1 MNESEHMK
9 CPDCGSELNE
19 NNVCS
24 KCGINVESHEQEIE
38 IEYKEFP
45 KSEFL
50 EIRKKPKSEPE
61 PAEIPGEKDPKKKK
75 TPPKTARLKSASGK
89 QSRSMKQEAKETDGD
104 INKKSLLIFLAG
116 ILTAGIL
123 AGVYY
128 LLKLLF

>member
-1 MNESEHMK
+1 MNESERMK
-9 CPDCGSELNE
+9 CPDCGSELDR

-24 KCGINVESHEQEIE
+24 NCGMIVASHEQEIE

-50 EIRKKPKSEPE
+50 EIRQKPRSETE
-61 PAEIPGEKDPKKKK
+61 HAEMQAAKDFNREK
-75 TPPKTARLKSASGK
+75 TPPKTAGFKSAPKK
-89 QSRSMKQEAKETDGD
+89 QSQSIKQEPMKTGRD
-104 INKKSLLIFLAG
+104 INKRSLLVFLAG

-128 LLKLLF
+128 LLKVFF

>member
-1 MNESEHMK
+1 MNGSERMK
-9 CPDCGSELNE
+9 CPDCGSELDR

-24 KCGINVESHEQEIE
+24 DCGMIVESHEQEIE

-50 EIRKKPKSEPE
+50 EIRQKPKSETE
-61 PAEIPGEKDPKKKK
+61 HAEIQTAKNVKKKK
-75 TPPKTARLKSASGK
+75 IAPKTAGFKSAPEK
-89 QSRSMKQEAKETDGD
+89 KSRPIKQEPMKTGQE
-104 INKKSLLIFLAG
+104 INKRSLLVFLAG

-128 LLKLLF
+128 LLKVFF